1 MGDPL
6 SKSGILLRGGIT
18 IGAFFASGMNPYVAM
33 AVSTLIA
40 AYDTR
45 NILTPTLDP
54 LQDGVVRQQQGMQIN
69 QIGTEVSL
77 PIVYG
82 KAKIGVSFV
91 DVRSGAGQSADYG
104 SPNTLCLVGAICL
117 ASEGSAV
124 GGTALSA
131 QQGIEDISIIYFND
145 QDAIEAPGFG
155 TNDATN
161 NPTVWSGSKVRSPFN
176 GGETT
181 ASGKTFGT
189 HYYLDYFI
197 HQGLDAQLVD
207 YRLKAE
213 FPTPWSTYARGVGVS
228 YMVLWCYYKDDIWTN
243 GVPNVTLTLKG
254 NRVPDV
260 SDLSAAYRYSTNPAD
275 CIYDYMT
282 STRYGMGIPAA
293 KMDATSFAAAGA
305 YCDESVTVT
314 LSSGTATLL
323 DRFTCNG
330 FLDSSQPPMRNLE
343 KLLSSC
349 CGSIV
354 YENGKYKLLIKEPK
368 AVESF
373 ELNRTN
379 IVGDWQFVK
388 TGIDQTPNTLSTT
401 FIDVDQNYQPQ
412 EVSWPEPTSQS
423 GTDNAYLVEDND
435 YKVDHRLEL
444 PFTENH
450 YMAQMIASRTFLESR
465 ADMACTVVAQR
476 EALKLSC
483 GDIVNVT
490 HDTPGWTDQPMWVE
504 GVALRR
510 DGLVDLVLKEYSSA
524 AYTVPT
530 MTVKSEMVAAGL
542 PPRFEVTNP
551 STVQTLNVVLNPVH
565 DTGYEYDLSMTLTF
579 STGMGSYRVVH
590 NPAAGVIYSYT
601 VDYTGVSTTV
611 DLLQNPAAGT
621 NPFQFSADP
630 SALSGQSSITISP
643 YPSSGGGGN
652 VGTAITVTFQ
662 IDADE

>member
-1 MGDPL
+1 V
-6 SKSGILLRGGIT
+6 KS
-18 IGAFFASGMNPYVAM
+18 P
-33 AVSTLIA
+33 
-40 AYDTR
+40 
-45 NILTPTLDP
+45 
-54 LQDGVVRQQQGMQIN
+54 
-69 QIGTEVSL
+69 
-77 PIVYG
+77 
-82 KAKIGVSFV
+82 
-91 DVRSGAGQSADYG
+91 
-104 SPNTLCLVGAICL
+104 
-117 ASEGSAV
+117 
-124 GGTALSA
+124 
-131 QQGIEDISIIYFND
+131 
-145 QDAIEAPGFG
+145 
-155 TNDATN
+155 
-161 NPTVWSGSKVRSPFN
+161 WN
-176 GGETT
+176 GGEST

-189 HYYLDYFI
+189 DYYLDYFI

-213 FPTPWSTYARGVGVS
+213 FPTPWSTYAKGVGVS

-243 GVPNVTLTLKG
+243 GVPNVTLTMKG
-254 NRVPDV
+254 NRVADV
-260 SDLSAAYRYSTNPAD
+260 SDISAAYRYSTNPAD

-293 KMDATSFAAAGA
+293 KMDCAQTTLQANPIATTSGSTVITVSHSSDLDVVVGDRVVLSGAAATGGITAARINVVVTVASKPSASSFTADLGGANATSTVAAGGGSSVVFDSSSFGIA
-305 YCDESVTVT
+305 AHYCDESVTVT
-314 LSSGTATLL
+314 LSSGTVTLA

-354 YENGKYKLLIKEPK
+354 YENGKYKLLIKEAK

-423 GTDNAYLVEDND
+423 GTDNTYLVEDNN

-565 DTGYEYDLSMTLTF
+565 DTGYVYTLSMTLTF
-579 STGMGSYRVVH
+579 SSGMGSYRVVH

-601 VDYTGVSTTV
+601 TDYTGTSTTV
-611 DLLQNPAAGT
+611 NLLENPASGT
-621 NPFQFSADP
+621 DPFEFSADP
-630 SALSGQSSITISP
+630 SALSGQSSITITP